1 MSRPTYSKDFVE
13 TVILAAE
20 EHGKQSEPDHE
31 IGDLQEA
38 LRVCW
43 RLMTTRQREEAA
55 DLLHE
60 QTETWRTDP

>member
-1 MSRPTYSKDFVE
+1 MKPPRWSKDFAE

-31 IGDLQEA
+31 VGDLQEA

-55 DLLHE
+55 DVLHE
-60 QTETWRTDP
+60 QVEEWGK